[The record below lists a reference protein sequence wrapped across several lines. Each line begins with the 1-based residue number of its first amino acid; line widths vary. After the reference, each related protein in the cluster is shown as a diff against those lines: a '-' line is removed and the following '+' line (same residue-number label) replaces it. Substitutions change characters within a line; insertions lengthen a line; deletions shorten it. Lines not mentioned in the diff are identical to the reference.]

1 MKQLV
6 LHYGIEQRTSQE
18 LFEDQVKLM
27 ALAAADA
34 YADKLKAHAAAA
46 IKASKNG
53 QTLEAIQNVRALG
66 GDHVLSMAEAIRI
79 LNIKEAKHGI

>member
-6 LHYGIEQRTSQE
+6 LQYGIERRTSQE

-34 YADKLKAHAAAA
+34 YADRLKAHAAAA
-46 IKASKNG
+46 ITAARNG
-53 QTLEAIQNVRALG
+53 QTLDAIKNVRALG
-66 GDHVLSMAEAIRI
+66 GDRQLTMAEAIRI
-79 LNIKEAKHGI
+79 INIKEVQ